1 MLAIATLWFNIRR
14 NTLPSCSSF
23 LLFVREKRGKK
34 EVRDLHR
41 KEVRDLHRKEVR
53 DLHRMGS

>member
-23 LLFVREKRGKK
+23 LLFAREKRGKK

-41 KEVRDLHRKEVR
+41 KEVRDLHR
-53 DLHRMGS
+53 MGS

>member
-1 MLAIATLWFNIRR
+1 MVQYPEEYIAK
-14 NTLPSCSSF
+14 
-23 LLFVREKRGKK
+23 LFAREKRGKK